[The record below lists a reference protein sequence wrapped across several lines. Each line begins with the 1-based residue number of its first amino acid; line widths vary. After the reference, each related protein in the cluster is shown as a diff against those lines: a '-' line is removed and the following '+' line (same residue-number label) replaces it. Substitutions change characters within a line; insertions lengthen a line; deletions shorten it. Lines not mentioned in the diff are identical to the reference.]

1 MTYLKELEGHFEVDL
16 HTKHHFSDNLYAKEM
31 RIPAGFTAGM
41 HKHKYSHLSILA
53 KGRALIKT
61 DEYNQEIVA
70 PHCLDMQAEIRH
82 TIEAIED
89 CVWFCI
95 HATDET
101 DVSKVDE
108 VLISRS

>member
-16 HTKHHFSDNLYAKEM
+16 QTQHHFSDNLYAKQM
-31 RIPAGFTAGM
+31 HIPAGYTAGM

-70 PHCLDMQAEIRH
+70 PYCLDMKSEIYH
-82 TIEAIED
+82 LIEAIED

>member
-1 MTYLKELEGHFEVDL
+1 MTLKQLTGHLDTDL
-16 HTKHHFSDNLYAKEM
+16 STKHHFSDNLYAKEM
-31 RIPAGFTAGM
+31 VIPAGYIAGM

-53 KGRALIKT
+53 KGRALIRT
-61 DEYNQEIVA
+61 EEYNREVEA
-70 PHCLDMQAEIRH
+70 PYCLDMEADIKHEIQAL
-82 TIEAIED
+82 ED

-101 DVSKVDE
+101 NVSKVDE